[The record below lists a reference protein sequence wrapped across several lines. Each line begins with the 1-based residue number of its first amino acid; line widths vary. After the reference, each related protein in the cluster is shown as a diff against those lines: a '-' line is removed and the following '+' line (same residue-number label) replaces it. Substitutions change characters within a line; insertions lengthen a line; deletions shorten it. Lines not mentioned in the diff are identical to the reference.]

1 MKREIKNANYIMVIL
16 LVLIAITLIII
27 GITKLEPIEKKE
39 PTIDT
44 YIDSKVLKLE
54 LTDEFMNGINI
65 DYTTEESKNK
75 GVMAITGGFSV
86 VNSTNTEQKYKI
98 YLEDVTDANVD
109 KLRYTDLRYQ
119 IIKYDKSS
127 MVKFLY
133 ESKDENKNAI
143 VIDEDGVIKPKKTN
157 RYFLRMWVI
166 NSSKEY
172 AMDKAFKAK
181 IKISQ

>member
-27 GITKLEPIEKKE
+27 GITKIEPAKKE
-39 PTIDT
+39 ERTINT

-54 LTDEFMNGINI
+54 FTDEFRDGIAI
-65 DYTTEESKNK
+65 DYTTDEAKAN
-75 GVMAITGGFSV
+75 GIMALTGSFSV
-86 VNSTNTEQKYKI
+86 DNPTNNEQKYKI

-109 KLRYTDLRYQ
+109 KLRYTDIRYQ
-119 IIKYDKSS
+119 IIKYDKTS

-133 ESKDENKNAI
+133 ETKDDNKNAI
-143 VIDEDGVIKPKKTN
+143 VIDDEGVIKPHKTN
-157 RYFLRMWVI
+157 RYFLRIWVI

-172 AMDKAFKAK
+172 AMGKSFKAK